1 MATLELPD
9 FVPDRSAR
17 EAHRALVAADR
28 AADRA
33 RHGAVLWFGEILR
46 RGLHRELGYG
56 SMPQYA
62 KEALGFSPSKTT
74 DFMTLARK
82 LEALPA
88 VRASLATGE
97 IGYTKAREVVKVATA
112 RTDAQ
117 WAEAARTQ
125 SRTALARR
133 VKSVQAKAKRRTSA
147 QLEMGAP
154 AEPVVDALAREV
166 PVRVGL
172 TFTPEQH
179 ARWEAL
185 WEKVRKRG
193 AAGDRVE
200 VLLEALAGTI
210 ESLTDCGEDDC
221 AASAPRGASRP
232 PVQIHAHL
240 CPACGRVEVDGRR
253 VGRADAE
260 RLQCDAAV
268 ARPGGRNTTTIPPK
282 TRREVL
288 ARDGHRCRA
297 PGCGR
302 RRFLEVH
309 HVVARSRGGS
319 NEPENLVTLCSGCHR
334 VWHERRATVT
344 GRGRGEEAVSP
355 R

>member
-9 FVPDRSAR
+9 FVPDRPAR
-17 EAHRALVAADR
+17 EAHRSLLAADR
-28 AADRA
+28 AADQA
-33 RHGAVLWFGEILR
+33 RHCAVLWFGEILR
-46 RGLHRELGYG
+46 RGLYRELGYG

-62 KEALGFSPSKTT
+62 KVALGFSASKAT
-74 DFMTLARK
+74 DFMVLARK
-82 LEALPA
+82 LDALPA
-88 VRASLATGE
+88 VRAGLASGE

-112 RTDAQ
+112 KTDVQ
-117 WAEAARTQ
+117 WAEAAR
-125 SRTALARR
+125 SRSRVELAHR
-133 VKSVQAKAKRRTSA
+133 VKTVQAKAKRRASA
-147 QLEMGAP
+147 QLELAP
-154 AEPVVDALAREV
+154 AEPAIEALAREV

-185 WEKVRKRG
+185 WEMLRKQG
-193 AAGDRVE
+193 AGGDRVE

-210 ESLTDCGEDDC
+210 ETLTASGDDDC
-221 AASAPRGASRP
+221 AASAPRGAARP

-240 CPACGRVEVDGRR
+240 CPECGRVEVDGRT
-253 VGRADAE
+253 VSRAEAE

-268 ARPGGRNTTTIPPK
+268 AAPGGRNTTTIPPK

-288 ARDGHRCRA
+288 ARDDHRCQA

-319 NEPENLVTLCSGCHR
+319 NAAENLVTLCSGCHR
-334 VWHERRATVT
+334 VVHET
-344 GRGRGEEAVSP
+344 GEKRTAAARPVP
-355 R
+355 DRP